1 MSGPADSAR
10 GAMGR
15 RLCGSWAV
23 TEWELKMSGSNSIFV
38 YGAAV
43 SPVAIW
49 TGIERVAE

>member
-1 MSGPADSAR
+1 MSGQADSAR

-23 TEWELKMSGSNSIFV
+23 TELELKMSGSNSIFV

-49 TGIERVAE
+49 TGIERAAE